1 MTYDA
6 IYNYA
11 LRKQAIIIQNNQNEE
26 FYKTNEYL
34 CILIKD
40 IVDNLNFSKYC
51 FEKSIERGL
60 YA

>member
-1 MTYDA
+1 MTQEQ

-11 LRKQAIIIQNNQNEE
+11 LRKQAIIIQNNQSEE
-26 FYKTNEYL
+26 FYKTDEYL

-51 FEKSIERGL
+51 FEKSIERVI

>member
-11 LRKQAIIIQNNQNEE
+11 LRKQAIIIQNNQSEE
-26 FYKTNEYL
+26 FYKTDEYL

-51 FEKSIERGL
+51 FESNYTK
-60 YA
+60 

>member
-11 LRKQAIIIQNNQNEE
+11 LRKQAIIIQNNKSEE
-26 FYKTNEYL
+26 FYKTDEYL

-51 FEKSIERGL
+51 FESNYTK
-60 YA
+60 

>member
-11 LRKQAIIIQNNQNEE
+11 LRKQAIIIQNNQSEE
-26 FYKTNEYL
+26 FYKTDEYL
-34 CILIKD
+34 YILIKD

-51 FEKSIERGL
+51 LESNYIK
-60 YA
+60 